1 MGFDEDTLDWLH
13 SCLEDGFH
21 TMRDVVGFLEDY
33 DTAKALEV
41 SEQYDQNT
49 NVLVIESKSWK
60 NLLPCPEPGSRMV
73 SRMKTITNRM
83 GMSDQLRNIKQQL
96 AILKKTLEDLSE
108 LQELAEEIREEESL
122 EAAVS
127 GLTIYYLDL
136 KEKKERLERRLAEYI
151 PL

>member
-1 MGFDEDTLDWLH
+1 
-13 SCLEDGFH
+13 
-21 TMRDVVGFLEDY
+21 
-33 DTAKALEV
+33 
-41 SEQYDQNT
+41 
-49 NVLVIESKSWK
+49 
-60 NLLPCPEPGSRMV
+60 
-73 SRMKTITNRM
+73 MKTITNSM

>member
-1 MGFDEDTLDWLH
+1 
-13 SCLEDGFH
+13 
-21 TMRDVVGFLEDY
+21 
-33 DTAKALEV
+33 
-41 SEQYDQNT
+41 
-49 NVLVIESKSWK
+49 
-60 NLLPCPEPGSRMV
+60 
-73 SRMKTITNRM
+73 M